1 MDGVWD
7 LKLLDNISY
16 GIKMNGLW
24 VLSLW
29 GPKNL
34 CQVQEVVL
42 VEREKN
48 IAKRDGAAGHASG
61 AVRPT

>member
-1 MDGVWD
+1 
-7 LKLLDNISY
+7 
-16 GIKMNGLW
+16 MNGLW